1 MRVRVYSLVALAVS
15 FSLSAQASNLDAGTV
30 RKLAEIEQKY
40 FGQSYNADSDQH
52 RTERV
57 EKLIFGQP
65 GSGSL
70 EQRIGKISAT
80 ANAAANDVNATD
92 SDSGQTVGQEQSAP
106 PTNQPAVKTT
116 SKTGS
121 AVTEAYPH
129 VTELENSILGQN
141 FPAQDLAV
149 RLARMEKKA
158 FGNASPSFDLSQR
171 TDALEQYAEK
181 NLHKRDFYEDTADA
195 SATTGG
201 AVSDASS
208 AAYPRI
214 TALEKIILMQSHP
227 QDPLPERLNRMEAKA
242 FGSPSEKVD
251 LSQRTDA
258 LEKYADKT
266 LHKKPFAEE
275 EEQSDY
281 EVARGAAGGAQ
292 PRGSSANL
300 LAKVGN
306 SLLGMAG
313 MGMGPGGMGLG
324 SGPMSGIMGAG
335 GAPGFGGIRVRSR
348 QSVQEE
354 QDKDSSDDLADA
366 NREEPSIH
374 ASAPPPPDAKLLTKV
389 GWCEVQVFGH
399 TFSTLHL
406 PQRLQQLNKELS
418 FEPGKTDM
426 QLMDDVPVMIK
437 AVIASKTSG
446 KSIGSALKP
455 AVPVR

>member
-1 MRVRVYSLVALAVS
+1 MRVRVSSLVVLAVS
-15 FSLSAQASNLDAGTV
+15 CCLSAQASNLDAATV
-30 RKLAEIEQKY
+30 RKLAQIEQKY
-40 FGQSYNADSDQH
+40 FGQSYNADSDEH

-57 EKLIFGQP
+57 EKLIFGEP
-65 GSGSL
+65 GTGSL
-70 EQRIGKISAT
+70 EQRIAKISAT
-80 ANAAANDVNATD
+80 ANAAANDVNPID
-92 SDSGQTVGQEQSAP
+92 SDSSQTIEQAHSVAP
-106 PTNQPAVKTT
+106 MTPTVKTP
-116 SKTGS
+116 SKSGS

-141 FPAQDLAV
+141 FPSQDLAV

-158 FGNASPSFDLSQR
+158 FGNASASSDLSQR

-181 NLHKRDFYEDTADA
+181 NLHKKDFYEDTTETAT
-195 SATTGG
+195 TTGG
-201 AVSDASS
+201 AASDSS
-208 AAYPRI
+208 AADYPRI
-214 TALEKIILMQSHP
+214 TALEKVILMQSHAGE
-227 QDPLPERLNRMEAKA
+227 PLPERLNRMEAKA
-242 FGSPSEKVD
+242 FGSPSEKLD

-258 LEKYADKT
+258 LEKYAEKT
-266 LHKKPFAEE
+266 LHKKPLVDP
-275 EEQSDY
+275 EQSDY

-292 PRGSSANL
+292 PRGSTANL

-324 SGPMSGIMGAG
+324 SGPIAGIMGAG
-335 GAPGFGGIRVRSR
+335 GASGFGGVRVRSR

-374 ASAPPPPDAKLLTKV
+374 ASVPPPSDAKLLTKV

-399 TFSTLHL
+399 TFSTMHL
-406 PQRLQQLNKELS
+406 PQRLQQLNGELN
-418 FEPGKTDM
+418 FEPGKSNM
-426 QLMDDVPVMIK
+426 QLMDDVPLMIK
-437 AVIASKTSG
+437 AVVASKTSG